1 MMRELIH
8 LLCRAAWT
16 NNPAGISSSTL
27 KLKVNEIPA
36 LYIPKE
42 KINGAMVINNNEKGP
57 KLLSTLR
64 RSYLIRPQSS
74 IVDDDI
80 N

>member
-1 MMRELIH
+1 
-8 LLCRAAWT
+8 
-16 NNPAGISSSTL
+16 
-27 KLKVNEIPA
+27 
-36 LYIPKE
+36 
-42 KINGAMVINNNEKGP
+42 MVINNNEKGP

-64 RSYLIRPQSS
+64 RSYSIRPQSS